1 MCICMMLDLLGI
13 QSRCYCVVFNN
24 RITSIVDD
32 YVQQYVT
39 SGTNACFKC
48 PSTMLISWCVVTDK
62 TLLKIDLQAILMIL
76 LSYLFF

>member
-32 YVQQYVT
+32 YVQQHVRSDT
-39 SGTNACFKC
+39 DACFKC
-48 PSTMLISWCVVTDK
+48 QSTMLIS
-62 TLLKIDLQAILMIL
+62 
-76 LSYLFF
+76 